1 MKYCAALA
9 LMLIT
14 ACAMGGAQKA
24 SMAPAS
30 EQRPQTMP
38 STDSPKAELDRLYA
52 EVERERESMQL
63 GEPMVSAGAAMPM
76 ADPPTTQTDNACRPA
91 QSESCTSS
99 CKLSDSICKNAGSI
113 CKLAKDLAPDEDA
126 AAKCVKADKTC
137 KTAHDK
143 CCGCQL

>member
-1 MKYCAALA
+1 MKYGAALA
-9 LMLIT
+9 LMLIA
-14 ACAMGGAQKA
+14 ACAMGGPQKTA
-24 SMAPAS
+24 ATPAS

-38 STDSPKAELDRLYA
+38 ATDSPKAELDRLYA

-63 GEPMVSAGAAMPM
+63 REPMVAAGTPMPM
-76 ADPPTTQTDNACRPA
+76 TAQPTTQTDNTCRPA
-91 QSESCTSS
+91 QSETCTSS
-99 CKLSDSICKNAGSI
+99 CKLSDSICTNAYRI
-113 CKLAKDLAPDEDA
+113 CKLANELAPDEDA

>member
-9 LMLIT
+9 LMLIA

-24 SMAPAS
+24 AAPA
-30 EQRPQTMP
+30 ETRPQTMP
-38 STDSPKAELDRLYA
+38 SGTESPKDELDRLYA
-52 EVERERESMQL
+52 QVEQERAQMQL
-63 GEPMVSAGAAMPM
+63 AEPMVTGMPDALPM
-76 ADPPTTQTDNACRPA
+76 SQPTTQTDAACRPA
-91 QSESCTSS
+91 QSETCTSS
-99 CKLSDSICKNAGSI
+99 CKLSDSICTNAGRI
-113 CKLAKDLAPDEDA
+113 CKLADELAPDADA